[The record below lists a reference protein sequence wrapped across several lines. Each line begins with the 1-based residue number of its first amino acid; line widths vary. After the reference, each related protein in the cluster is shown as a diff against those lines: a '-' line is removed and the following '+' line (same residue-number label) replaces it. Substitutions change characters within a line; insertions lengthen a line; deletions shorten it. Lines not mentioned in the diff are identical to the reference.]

1 MQAIAHGFAMVGG
14 VALALLV
21 LTTVVSVGGRALFES
36 PIPGDIEIAQ
46 LLMAFAISCFLPW
59 CQWHRSH
66 VMIEFFTQRL
76 SHHQQLRLQQLG
88 DGLMGLIAGL
98 LAWRTLMAAISA
110 LPTNEGSMILGIPV
124 WLNYAVLV
132 PGFVMMSAIGLWL
145 SIRRHR

>member
-1 MQAIAHGFAMVGG
+1 MQAIAHGFALVGG
-14 VALALLV
+14 LALVLLV
-21 LTTVVSVGGRALFES
+21 LTTVISVLGRTFFKT

-66 VMIEFFTQRL
+66 VVIEFFTQGL
-76 SHHQQLRLQQLG
+76 SQSSRRHLQHIG
-88 DGLMGLIAGL
+88 DALMGVIAAL

-110 LPTNEGSMILGIPV
+110 LSTNEGSMILGIPV

-132 PGFVMMSAIGLWL
+132 PGFAMMAAVGIWL
-145 SIRRHR
+145 SIGRPR